1 MGITEEQALR
11 ARLLRLERWLVL
23 LAGFAAL
30 PFVLALLWGPW
41 TARAATQSQLV
52 RTPALEIVD
61 AAGRIRATLDAVNG
75 KPSLWLY
82 GDDGGRRA
90 GLTVGTGGV
99 PELALLD
106 PQGRQRILLRV
117 GFERAAEIRIAD
129 GRGRPRL
136 GLWVGYDDAPGVW
149 LFDDLARPRIGMKV
163 LAGGVPRLWLFEES
177 TGRVTFTAP

>member
-1 MGITEEQALR
+1 MGTSEEQALR

-23 LAGFAAL
+23 LTGFAAL
-30 PFVLALLWGPW
+30 TFVLAVLWRPW
-41 TARAATQSQLV
+41 TARAAAQPQII

-61 AAGRIRATLDAVNG
+61 AGGRTRATLDAVNG

-82 GDDGGRRA
+82 GDDGGRRV
-90 GLTVGTGGV
+90 GLTVGTGSA
-99 PELALLD
+99 PELTLLD
-106 PQGRQRILLRV
+106 SQGRPRISLRV

-149 LFDDLARPRIGMKV
+149 LVDHPARPRIRVEV
-163 LAGGVPRLWLFEES
+163 LAGGVPRVWLVEGAP
-177 TGRVTFTAP
+177 GRGTVPAA

>member
-61 AAGRIRATLDAVNG
+61 AGGRIRATLDAVNG

-117 GFERAAEIRIAD
+117 GFERAAGIRIAGGPGPPRVGPWG
-129 GRGRPRL
+129 GRRDAPRGGLFDEPGRP
-136 GLWVGYDDAPGVW
+136 PG
-149 LFDDLARPRIGMKV
+149 RR
-163 LAGGVPRLWLFEES
+163 
-177 TGRVTFTAP
+177 

>member
-1 MGITEEQALR
+1 MV
-11 ARLLRLERWLVL
+11 RWR
-23 LAGFAAL
+23 GGDYL
-30 PFVLALLWGPW
+30 PYRIDRETWRGGRNFPDGSRSVVLALLWGPW
-41 TARAATQSQLV
+41 TARAATQPQIV

-61 AAGRIRATLDAVNG
+61 AGGRTRATLDAVNG

-90 GLTVGTGGV
+90 GLTVGTGSV

-163 LAGGVPRLWLFEES
+163 LTGGVPR
-177 TGRVTFTAP
+177 